1 MQKFEDYSRDN
12 YEEATERFSKADQE
26 MQRTI
31 EASGDKG
38 RLRILTE
45 EIGKLFRGEKTILG
59 NMRSF
64 EQAYGDLAQLAAE
77 AQEEA
82 HKLNEK
88 YEELQQTYEDADG
101 DMKEQAYRELA
112 AFEKE
117 ELGMERG
124 DTKDRSL

>member
-1 MQKFEDYSRDN
+1 MQKFEGYSREN
-12 YEEATERFSKADQE
+12 YEEAKQRFDESDQE

-31 EASGDKG
+31 EGIGDKG

-64 EQAYGDLAQLAAE
+64 EQAYGDLARLAVE

-101 DMKEQAYRELA
+101 DMKEQAYRELV

-124 DTKDRSL
+124 DTKDRNL

>member
-1 MQKFEDYSRDN
+1 
-12 YEEATERFSKADQE
+12 
-26 MQRTI
+26 
-31 EASGDKG
+31 
-38 RLRILTE
+38 
-45 EIGKLFRGEKTILG
+45 
-59 NMRSF
+59 MRSF